1 LTTDI
6 TVLSYV
12 VQLRASEIAE
22 IVGGQVIGEDV
33 TVDGVQFDSRSDV
46 YGRLFVAIEAER
58 DGHDFVDHAF
68 SRGASC
74 ALVSHEIA
82 GTTGTLVRVND
93 TMRAFSLLAKK
104 VRSTFLASA
113 AVVGVTGSVGKTS
126 TKNLI
131 AGALSSK
138 VVSSSPK
145 SFNNEQGVPF
155 TLLNAMSESEVVVV
169 EMGMRGFGEISS
181 LCEIARPTVGVVTA
195 VGEAHT
201 VRLGGI
207 DGVARAKSELV
218 RAIDADGLAVL
229 NADDE
234 RVFAMASICAG
245 SVLTYGMTGDVA
257 STHLE
262 MDEVGRYW
270 FAFSSP
276 WGDGEVALQIPGL
289 HMVQNALAAIAVGG
303 SLNVAL
309 ESVVAG
315 VEAVAAEDHRM
326 VIHQLEV
333 GSVIIDDCYNANPT
347 SVMAALRTISDLQVS
362 KRIAVLGEMAE
373 VDQAEQ
379 AHRAIADAARDLDI
393 EIVAIGTDLYGVPGT
408 QQVPRGVI
416 DALVSGSAGVLVKGS
431 RVVGLERIVED
442 LLKIQ

>member
-1 LTTDI
+1 
-6 TVLSYV
+6 
-12 VQLRASEIAE
+12 
-22 IVGGQVIGEDV
+22 
-33 TVDGVQFDSRSDV
+33 
-46 YGRLFVAIEAER
+46 
-58 DGHDFVDHAF
+58 
-68 SRGASC
+68 
-74 ALVSHEIA
+74 
-82 GTTGTLVRVND
+82 
-93 TMRAFSLLAKK
+93 
-104 VRSTFLASA
+104 
-113 AVVGVTGSVGKTS
+113 
-126 TKNLI
+126 
-131 AGALSSK
+131 
-138 VVSSSPK
+138 
-145 SFNNEQGVPF
+145 
-155 TLLNAMSESEVVVV
+155 MSESEVVVV

-408 QQVPRGVI
+408 QQVPSGVI

>member
-1 LTTDI
+1 
-6 TVLSYV
+6 

-33 TVDGVQFDSRSDV
+33 TVDGVQFDSRSYV

-68 SRGASC
+68 SRGAPC

-315 VEAVAAEDHRM
+315 VEAVSAEDHRM

-408 QQVPRGVI
+408 QQVPSGVI